1 MLEGQQSKRLGGGL
15 PGGPI
20 VGAVS
25 VSWRRGKAAEAAPP
39 PEAAEA
45 VPMREMIVGLA
56 LNAALQRSL

>member
-1 MLEGQQSKRLGGGL
+1 VLEGQQSERLGGGL

-25 VSWRRGKAAEAAPP
+25 VSRRRGKAAEAAPP

-45 VPMREMIVGLA
+45 VPMREISAGLA
-56 LNAALQRSL
+56 LNAALRRSL